1 MTPSTT
7 YEAVLWGMMD
17 RLGVNES
24 LRRKMLAAVAIQF
37 SVAIALFTLPF
48 VLGGTVLWVLQGLLF
63 VGASVAFYNTLL
75 IIRQDLIEP
84 LEAIETAAEDIGRGH
99 VDTDPVD
106 VEQADEVGS
115 LADSFGALQAYLT
128 TVSAQADALAH
139 QEFDDPA
146 LDESVPGPFGES
158 LRRMAENLETHT
170 RELEAR
176 SERLQRLVDAFEES
190 TAAAIDG
197 DLTATIDPGV
207 VDDEDGTYTVVVERY
222 NELLR
227 TLQDSIGETTQ
238 FAAAVRES
246 TEAVEESTTELDQ
259 AGSEIAAATDEIAA
273 GADDQR
279 DQLQTAVSEVN
290 TLSATVEE
298 IAASAEEVSRTAE
311 TASEA
316 ATEGREEATAT
327 ADELSTIEAEIAE
340 AADSVEE
347 LVDRID
353 EVDEIVSVISDI
365 AEQTNLL
372 ALNASIEAARVSDG
386 GEGFAVV
393 AEEVKSLADE
403 TRQSAEEIAD
413 RLENIQDQ
421 SDRTIE
427 DVAAAS
433 QRVSES
439 TDSVERSL
447 GRFDEIA
454 EVVTEVTDSVHEISN
469 ATDQQ
474 AASAE
479 DVAAVV
485 DDVAEISDSTAADA
499 ADAAAAAEEQTTSL
513 STVADT
519 VSTLADEASELEAL
533 LEQFELAADGTTDHG
548 VTDRDLDLG
557 RGSTGGADESGQTAP
572 AATTDADGVD
582 EFDWPDEADG
592 TADDPEEAAEEA
604 EEAAD
609 EPVPIPIE

>member
-1 MTPSTT
+1 MTLLDS

-17 RLGVNES
+17 RLGITGS
-24 LRRKMLAAVAIQF
+24 LRRKILAAVGIQF
-37 SVAIALFTLPF
+37 ASAVGLFVLPF
-48 VLGGTVLWVLQGLLF
+48 ILSGTLLRVVQGVIFLGAVT
-63 VGASVAFYNTLL
+63 AFGNTLL
-75 IIRQDLIEP
+75 IVRRDLLTPLGEIE
-84 LEAIETAAEDIGRGH
+84 AAAREIGDGH
-99 VDTDPVD
+99 VDTEPVVVD
-106 VEQADEVGS
+106 QPDEVGD
-115 LADSFGALQAYLT
+115 LADSFADLQAYLS
-128 TVSAQADALAH
+128 TVSAQADALAD
-139 QEFDDPA
+139 QAFDDPA
-146 LDESVPGPFGES
+146 LDEPVPGPFGQS
-158 LRRMAENLETHT
+158 LDRMADNLETHT
-170 RELEAR
+170 HEIEAR
-176 SERLQRLVDAFEES
+176 SAQLQRLVDAFEDS
-190 TAAAIDG
+190 TTAAIDG
-197 DLTATIDPGV
+197 DLTATIDPAV
-207 VDDEDGTYTVVVERY
+207 VGDDTYQVVIERY

-227 TLQDSIGETTQ
+227 TLQESLGDTAA
-238 FAAAVRES
+238 FAAEVRAS
-246 TEAVEESTTELDQ
+246 TEAVAESTTELDQ
-259 AGSEIAAATDEIAA
+259 AGTEIAAATDEIAA

-279 DQLQTAVSEVN
+279 DQLQTAVAEVN

-311 TASEA
+311 TASDA
-316 ATEGREEATAT
+316 ATEGREEATET
-327 ADELSTIEAEIAE
+327 AAELETIETEITE

-353 EVDEIVSVISDI
+353 EVDEIVSVISEI

-403 TRQSAEEIAD
+403 TREAAEEIAD
-413 RLENIQDQ
+413 RLEDIQDQ

-427 DVAAAS
+427 DVEAAS

-474 AASAE
+474 ASSAE

-513 STVADT
+513 STVATT
-519 VSTLADEASELEAL
+519 VSTLADEAGELEAL
-533 LEQFELAADGTTDHG
+533 LEEFELETTGAAGSPARGHG
-548 VTDRDLDLG
+548 VTDHSHTNNGD
-557 RGSTGGADESGQTAP
+557 RGDSHGETDRSDDSGSATPAPGG
-572 AATTDADGVD
+572 D
-582 EFDWPDEADG
+582 EFDWSDEPQETTDEA
-592 TADDPEEAAEEA
+592 
-604 EEAAD
+604 
-609 EPVPIPIE
+609 VPIPIE